1 MPMKIILASS
11 EVVPFAKTGGLADV
25 TGALPQELEKLGHE
39 VHVFMPFYRCVKEN
53 ADRYKI
59 EATGQK
65 LEIPIGSLV
74 EEGSLFKTTIPG
86 SNVSMWLVG
95 HDEYYDRNG
104 LYGENGQDFEDNCER
119 FTFFSRSVMESIRL
133 LELAPDLIHVNDWQT
148 GLIPALLKCEYNQNP
163 VYEKI
168 ATLITVHNLA
178 YQGSFVA
185 DKMAQTGL
193 DWKHFVY
200 EEMEFYGQL
209 NLLKTGLTFA
219 DAINTVSPTYAQE
232 IQTPEQGCGL
242 EMVLQHRSADISG
255 IINGIDATAWNPAVD
270 DLIPQKY
277 DRDSWPAGKAACKA
291 ELQKF
296 GRLNE
301 NPGVPLIGIV
311 GRLATQKGWSL
322 ILPVMRRWLEDP
334 DNHAQWIVLGTG
346 DPDFHVVLSTL
357 QQQFAGQ
364 LSVTLDFSNQL
375 AHRIEAASD
384 IFVMPS
390 EYEPCG
396 LNQMYSMAYGTV
408 PVVRK
413 TGGLADTVVDAS
425 LETLANG
432 TANGFSF
439 MDFSADALDH
449 ALHRATRMYYEDKE
463 CWHQL
468 VNQGMSQDWSWTAS
482 AKAYEALYQR
492 LIAKA

>member
-1 MPMKIILASS
+1 MKIILASS

-39 VHVFMPFYRCVKEN
+39 VHVFMPFYRCVKETS
-53 ADRYKI
+53 DKYQI

-65 LEIPIGSLV
+65 LEIPIGRLV
-74 EEGSLFKTTIPG
+74 EEGSLFKTTVPG
-86 SNVSMWLVG
+86 SNVTMWLVG
-95 HDEYYDRNG
+95 HDEYFNRHG
-104 LYGENGQDFEDNCER
+104 LYGENGQDFEDNCQR
-119 FTFFSRSVMESIRL
+119 FTFFCRSVLESIRL

-148 GLIPALLKCEYNQNP
+148 GLIPALLKCEYHQNP
-163 VYEKI
+163 VYKNI
-168 ATLITVHNLA
+168 ASLITVHNLA
-178 YQGSFVA
+178 YQGSYDA
-185 DKMAQTGL
+185 EKMTQTGL

-200 EEMEFYGQL
+200 DEMECYGRL
-209 NLLKTGLTFA
+209 NLLKTGLVFS
-219 DAINTVSPTYAQE
+219 DAINTVSPTYAKE

-242 EMVLQHRSADISG
+242 ETVLQHRSADVSG

-270 DLIPQKY
+270 DLIPHKF
-277 DRDSWPAGKAACKA
+277 DRDSWPSGKAACKT
-291 ELQKF
+291 ELQKLS
-296 GRLNE
+296 RLDE
-301 NPGVPLIGIV
+301 NPDVPLIGIV

-334 DNHAQWIVLGTG
+334 ENHAQWVVLGTG

-375 AHRIEAASD
+375 AQQIEAGSD

-425 LETLANG
+425 LETLGNG

-439 MDFSADALDH
+439 VDFSADALAH
-449 ALHRATRMYYEDKE
+449 TLHRATRMYYEDKE

-468 VNQGMSQDWSWTAS
+468 VNRGMGQDWSWTAS
-482 AKAYEALYQR
+482 AKAYESLYKR
-492 LIAKA
+492 LIAKS